1 MSTEYLL
8 EVDDIT
14 CRYGRDRAVDGL
26 SFRARP
32 GSLTCLLGPSGCG
45 KTTALRAIAG
55 FQDLEKGR
63 CRLFWYGS
71 LTYSQHQKSSY
82 IF

>member
-8 EVDDIT
+8 EVDDIS

-45 KTTALRAIAG
+45 KTTAALTILQVYRPTSG
-55 FQDLEKGR
+55 TV
-63 CRLFWYGS
+63 LFE
-71 LTYSQHQKSSY
+71 
-82 IF
+82 

>member
-45 KTTALRAIAG
+45 KTTALRAIA
-55 FQDLEKGR
+55 
-63 CRLFWYGS
+63 
-71 LTYSQHQKSSY
+71 
-82 IF
+82 